1 MKNYEVIIYVSG
13 QTEETL
19 EETAN
24 ALFVA
29 GCDDT
34 SSCLSGGTLSIRFGR
49 EADSLETAVALAVR
63 QVIQA
68 GLNVDRVELE
78 HAEVIALIGR

>member
-1 MKNYEVIIYVSG
+1 MSG
-13 QTEETL
+13 QTDETL
-19 EETAN
+19 GETAN

-29 GCDDT
+29 GSDDT
-34 SSCLSGGTLSIRFGR
+34 SSCLSGSTLSIRFGR
-49 EADSLETAVALAVR
+49 KADSLETAVAMAVR